1 MFIEKFLNNGVPYLR
16 LVENY
21 RTTDSNGVKR
31 VRKKTILNIGSLSK
45 FDDGQPNFYER
56 LKTSFKAGN
65 PLIPVL
71 KPYCPTSPVRERYN
85 LTFIEGDSYCF
96 GEPKLYSHCLIEQYL
111 NALGIISTIAQC
123 KKQTN
128 IQFDVAG
135 FVRLL
140 IYGRILKP
148 TSKISTA
155 RQNNDYYNEIVKDM
169 YEYNIYDTLD
179 FISSY
184 KRKFVRTLN
193 KNLKEK
199 FNRTTNLIYYD
210 VTNFYFEIERPDED
224 YEDEDG
230 DINVGLR
237 KNGVS
242 KEERKLPIVQMGL
255 FMDEQGVPISIETF
269 PGNTLDHLTVIKS
282 LEKSVDDLGLP
293 RFIFVGDRGMYQGNN
308 AAYLSQHNNG
318 YIMSKSIQKSSKND
332 KDWMLDQ
339 NGFTFIGNDFKYKS
353 RIVQRKVKTEDGTYT
368 ISEKMIVYWSKNF
381 YNRMMAENK
390 SLIETLE
397 KIKENPKNFRLESIK
412 SKQLKSFLKKE
423 YINEKTGEVIDG
435 KDLSAAIDYDKV
447 NKYKSQFGYYQIV
460 TSELEMDDQKV
471 IDTYHGLSQIERQF
485 QTMKSTLSTRP
496 LYVRNPKHIEAHL
509 FVCMVSLII
518 VRLIQNK
525 IIVLKG
531 RNNDLDWETGL
542 SSDKI
547 QEALN
552 KWQVDCLDG
561 TYYRFNGLK
570 DSNLNLIL
578 EAHGIN
584 IPQKLFQKGEL
595 RKIKTEIKL

>member
-148 TSKISTA
+148 TSKIGTA

-269 PGNTLDHLTVIKS
+269 PGNTLDHLTVIKT

-460 TSELEMDDQKV
+460 TSELEMADQKV

-570 DSNLNLIL
+570 DPNLNLIL